1 MSKKEFNEQL
11 RLRRY
16 MISMLRKLELTK
28 PRVIDIDAFHYSVF
42 PFTQGA

>member
-1 MSKKEFNEQL
+1 MNNKEFNNQL

-28 PRVIDIDAFHYSVF
+28 PKVIDIDAFHYSMF